1 MKTELWLRIGRL
13 AHGFVSQGKSF
24 NSLDKLVIAGKSGSP
39 VNEPNPKVAHWL
51 MSHFLAHGQ
60 MSHLTNEYLK
70 RIRVAHGFSGS
81 RPNEPRK
88 INYLRVA
95 QASLYIGLYI

>member
-1 MKTELWLRIGRL
+1 ML
-13 AHGFVSQGKSF
+13 AHGFVSQGKYAI
-24 NSLDKLVIAGKSGSP
+24 SLIKPAFSPKSGSQ

-60 MSHLTNEYLK
+60 MSHASSEYLE
-70 RIRVAHGFSGS
+70 RFRVAHGFSGS

-88 INYLRVA
+88 INYLGVA
-95 QASLYIGLYI
+95 QASLYIGLHI

>member
-1 MKTELWLRIGRL
+1 MKTEQWLRIEMM
-13 AHGFVSQGKSF
+13 AHGFVSQGNYSI
-24 NSLDKLVIAGKSGSP
+24 SLGNPVIAGKSGSP

-51 MSHFLAHGQ
+51 MSQFLAHGQ
-60 MSHLTNEYLK
+60 MSHASSEYPE
-70 RIRVAHGFSGS
+70 RFRVAHGFSGS

-88 INYLRVA
+88 INYLGVA

>member
-1 MKTELWLRIGRL
+1 MKAEQWLKIEML
-13 AHGFVSQGKSF
+13 AHGFMSQGNYAISMIKPA
-24 NSLDKLVIAGKSGSP
+24 IARKSGSP

-60 MSHLTNEYLK
+60 MSHATIEYLK
-70 RIRVAHGFSGS
+70 RFRVAHGFSGS

-88 INYLRVA
+88 INYLGVA

>member
-1 MKTELWLRIGRL
+1 MKTEKWLRIGML
-13 AHGFVSQGKSF
+13 AHGFVSQVNYAILLSKP
-24 NSLDKLVIAGKSGSP
+24 VIARKSGSP
-39 VNEPNPKVAHWL
+39 ENEPNPKVAHWL

-60 MSHLTNEYLK
+60 MSHATIEYIK
-70 RIRVAHGFSGS
+70 RFRVAHGFSGS

-88 INYLRVA
+88 INYLGVA

>member
-1 MKTELWLRIGRL
+1 MKTEQWLTIGKL
-13 AHGFVSQGKSF
+13 AHSFVSQG
-24 NSLDKLVIAGKSGSP
+24 NHAISLGKTVIAGKSGSP
-39 VNEPNPKVAHWL
+39 ADEPNRKVAHWL

-60 MSHLTNEYLK
+60 MSHTTIEYLK
-70 RIRVAHGFSGS
+70 RFRVAHGFSGS

-88 INYLRVA
+88 INYLGVA

>member
-1 MKTELWLRIGRL
+1 MKTEHWLTIGKL
-13 AHGFVSQGKSF
+13 AHGFMSQVKYSISLGKT
-24 NSLDKLVIAGKSGSP
+24 VIAGKSGSP
-39 VNEPNPKVAHWL
+39 ADEPNPKVAHWL

-60 MSHLTNEYLK
+60 MSHASIEYLK
-70 RIRVAHGFSGS
+70 RILVAHGFSGS

-88 INYLRVA
+88 INYLGVA

>member
-1 MKTELWLRIGRL
+1 MKTEQWLTIGKL
-13 AHGFVSQGKSF
+13 AHGFMSQVKYSI
-24 NSLDKLVIAGKSGSP
+24 SLAKPVNASESGSP
-39 VNEPNPKVAHWL
+39 ADEPNQKVAHWL

-60 MSHLTNEYLK
+60 MSHATMEYL
-70 RIRVAHGFSGS
+70 RRFRVAHGFSGS

-88 INYLRVA
+88 INYLGVA